1 MRGIQTRVLWG
12 VLLIAGGVLFLLQ
25 NLGIVPQGL
34 ELFWALVFG
43 LAALLF
49 LIAFFARAENWW
61 AAIPGFTFLGLAG
74 AIASDRLALPGW
86 AQWGASFFLGM
97 LGLGFFAV
105 FLRQPRHW
113 WAIIPG
119 GSLFTTAVVAGLG
132 ETGRDD
138 LSGPVLLFGLGLTF
152 AILAL
157 LPAPDGRR
165 RWPLVPA
172 ISLLALALLTLAPGQ
187 RLASMAWPA
196 ILILGGIYLLVRR
209 PRARTA
215 PTAPMPPPA
224 PEPEK
229 PQETPAAQP

>member
-1 MRGIQTRVLWG
+1 MRGIRTRVLWG

-34 ELFWALVFG
+34 ELFWALVFA

-61 AAIPGFTFLGLAG
+61 AAIPGFAFLGLAG
-74 AIASDRLALPGW
+74 AVASDRFATPG
-86 AQWGASFFLGM
+86 AQWGGSFFLAM

-119 GSLFTTAVVAGLG
+119 GSLVTTAVVAGLG
-132 ETGRDD
+132 EVGRDD
-138 LSGPVLLFGLGLTF
+138 LSGPVLFFGLGLTF

-157 LPAPDGRR
+157 LPGPAGRR
-165 RWPLVPA
+165 RWPLFPA

-187 RLASMAWPA
+187 RLASLAWPA
-196 ILILGGIYLLVRR
+196 ILILVGIYLLVRR
-209 PRARTA
+209 PRARVA
-215 PTAPMPPPA
+215 PPA
-224 PEPEK
+224 PTPQPVSEPEK
-229 PQETPAAQP
+229 PQDPPAATP